1 MRKLFLAAAAL
12 GLFALASPASAMP
25 IGKIAADVANADA
38 GVTQVRY
45 RRYRYSR
52 GYYRPRVVRSY
63 GYYGGGPS
71 YYGPGSGTGYGR
83 AYGGPSYY
91 GPGSGTGYGGGYGR
105 GPSIGFSFGGGR
117 W

>member
-25 IGKIAADVANADA
+25 IGKIAVDVANADA
-38 GVTQVRY
+38 RVTQVRY

-52 GYYRPRVVRSY
+52 GYYRSRVIRRY
-63 GYYGGGPS
+63 GYYSGGPS

-83 AYGGPSYY
+83 GYGGPYY
-91 GPGSGTGYGGGYGR
+91 GPGSGTGYGYGR
-105 GPSIGFSFGGGR
+105 VPSIGFSFGSGR

>member
-1 MRKLFLAAAAL
+1 VRKLFLTAAAL

-52 GYYRPRVVRSY
+52 GYYRPRVIRRY
-63 GYYGGGPS
+63 GYYGGSPSYYGPGGGPS

-83 AYGGPSYY
+83 
-91 GPGSGTGYGGGYGR
+91 

>member
-25 IGKIAADVANADA
+25 IGKIAADVANDDA
-38 GVTQVRY
+38 GVTQVHY

-52 GYYRPRVVRSY
+52 GYYRPRVIRRY
-63 GYYGGGPS
+63 GYYGGGP

-83 AYGGPSYY
+83 GYG
-91 GPGSGTGYGGGYGR
+91 GYGGG
-105 GPSIGFSFGGGR
+105 
-117 W
+117 